1 MGVVAALDGGWG
13 PEVKSCGVGV
23 VELHFYLSSGDVLLG
38 AGMRKEL
45 LVMGSERWED
55 LALCESKVVRA
66 RWQVIGRTEAERRES
81 LEVRINRLWHLS
93 QRRGDVVLWEA

>member
-23 VELHFYLSSGDVLLG
+23 VELHFYLSSGDVLLR

-45 LVMGSERWED
+45 LVMGSETRE
-55 LALCESKVVRA
+55 EFSVV
-66 RWQVIGRTEAERRES
+66 
-81 LEVRINRLWHLS
+81 
-93 QRRGDVVLWEA
+93 

>member
-45 LVMGSERWED
+45 LVMGSESWQD
-55 LALCESKVVRA
+55 LVLCESKVVRA
-66 RWQVIGRTEAERRES
+66 RWQVIGRTEAERRE
-81 LEVRINRLWHLS
+81 LL
-93 QRRGDVVLWEA
+93 

>member
-23 VELHFYLSSGDVLLG
+23 VELHVYLSSGDVLLD

-55 LALCESKVVRA
+55 LALYEGKVVRG
-66 RWQVIGRTEAERRES
+66 RWQVIGRTEAEGRE
-81 LEVRINRLWHLS
+81 LL
-93 QRRGDVVLWEA
+93 

>member
-45 LVMGSERWED
+45 LVMGSGMWED

-66 RWQVIGRTEAERRES
+66 RWQVIGRTEAEGRE
-81 LEVRINRLWHLS
+81 LL
-93 QRRGDVVLWEA
+93 

>member
-23 VELHFYLSSGDVLLG
+23 VELHFYLSSGDVLPG

-45 LVMGSERWED
+45 LVMGCERWED
-55 LALCESKVVRA
+55 IALCESKIVRT
-66 RWQVIGRTEAERRES
+66 RRQVIGRTEAERRE
-81 LEVRINRLWHLS
+81 LL
-93 QRRGDVVLWEA
+93 